1 MTAKIPSEII
11 RIDLHEASYKD
22 TGCHIEPTYVN
33 FFFGNNGA
41 GKSTI
46 AKAILSGIGVT
57 YASGRTSADYL
68 PLVYNQDFIDAHF
81 RSYRNLK
88 GVFTLNAKNAEVQQ
102 KIDEKVEERGTIQKA
117 LDAAQERRTRSEAT
131 REKLQK
137 DFYKDC
143 WEREK
148 SFREEFGKTQLGKGK
163 SEPFTREILKHTSGE
178 IGLDEFRRLYDSAFS
193 DTAKRYRV
201 LLPSIARMCWII
213 YQEAKFW
220 LLLS

>member
-46 AKAILSGIGVT
+46 AKAILSGAGVT
-57 YASGRTSADYL
+57 YAPGRTSADYL

-88 GVFTLNAKNAEVQQ
+88 GVFTLNAKNADVQQ
-102 KIDEKVEERGTIQKA
+102 KIDEKVEERGKIQKA
-117 LDAAQERRTRSEAT
+117 LDAAQERRAKSEDS

-137 DFYKDC
+137 EFYKDC

-148 SFREEFGKTQLGKGK
+148 SFREGRLNRARENPNRSPEKSSSILRGRLGWMNSAGCMI
-163 SEPFTREILKHTSGE
+163 PHFQIRQRDTS
-178 IGLDEFRRLYDSAFS
+178 
-193 DTAKRYRV
+193 V
-201 LLPSIARMCWII
+201 LLLSIALMCWIR

-220 LLLS
+220 LLPS